1 MGRQEPTISKP
12 DMADMEFRPTSYRG
26 PTRPPA
32 TNDGIVWKL
41 SLGIGIAVL
50 AALLLF
56 NAYERHQDR
65 KDAETALRDVAREL
79 ERQRIEDERFL
90 KENPPVRVIRV
101 GAPPTERPRMPLRS
115 GERCIQSER
124 FKRLNNGWQQLP
136 SEPC

>member
-1 MGRQEPTISKP
+1 MDRQEPTISKP
-12 DMADMEFRPTSYRG
+12 DMADLEFRPTSYRG
-26 PTRPPA
+26 PTRPQV

-41 SLGIGIAVL
+41 SLGIGVAVL

-65 KDAETALRDVAREL
+65 KDAEAALRDFEKEL

-101 GAPPTERPRMPLRS
+101 GTPSTERQRAPLRP
-115 GERCIQSER
+115 GERCIQGER
-124 FKRLNNGWQQLP
+124 FKRIQNGWQQLP
-136 SEPC
+136 YDPC